1 MLRLTA
7 WKSSYLFTVPE
18 IPEMASVLVKQ
29 RTASMYA
36 SFSAVDMLLHSLRTG
51 GFEQEDAV
59 AEAVALLVVVT
70 EADAVVIDVTV
81 PIGTAVLG

>member
-18 IPEMASVLVKQ
+18 IPEMASFLVKQ